1 MTLRLDDP
9 PPPQPCTSFPIPTPQ
24 DRLEGVSIYLV
35 GLMGSGKSTV
45 CEIFS
50 RLGVPVLT
58 SDDMAKELTS
68 TDPLIR
74 EQLTALLGEEA
85 YLPDRSLN
93 RSFVGPSA

>member
-45 CEIFS
+45 STLVAPAIGYNALDADRIIEKARVARTGGRILA
-50 RLGVPVLT
+50 RGGRRPPVT
-58 SDDMAKELTS
+58 CVVH
-68 TDPLIR
+68 LIG
-74 EQLTALLGEEA
+74 A
-85 YLPDRSLN
+85 S
-93 RSFVGPSA
+93 